1 MSSLF
6 IFHSFLKAV
15 LLGICTCTY
24 LKMKFPAILEQR
36 TGFRGFFWK
45 AAIIGAKLST
55 FTLNNNYPSSVW
67 PAILTSSGPPLSIT
81 GIELPLKASSFLDVS
96 ATWSGHIWARNQCA
110 NVNGKFQ
117 CQTGDCASSQIPC
130 NDVGGIPPVTLA
142 EFTLAANNVHVLPST
157 NLSIVAPGLMAY
169 SYAYDDTIALA
180 SCTGGANYLITFFP

>member
-1 MSSLF
+1 
-6 IFHSFLKAV
+6 
-15 LLGICTCTY
+15 
-24 LKMKFPAILEQR
+24 MKFPAILEQR
-36 TGFRGFFWK
+36 TGFR
-45 AAIIGAKLST
+45 GAKLST

-142 EFTLAANNVHVLPST
+142 EFTLAANNGSGGCTAVSCST
-157 NLSIVAPGLMAY
+157 NMNVVFPPELQVKGSDGGVVACNSACFAFNQPQY
-169 SYAYDDTIALA
+169 C
-180 SCTGGANYLITFFP
+180 CTGSYGLQLCL